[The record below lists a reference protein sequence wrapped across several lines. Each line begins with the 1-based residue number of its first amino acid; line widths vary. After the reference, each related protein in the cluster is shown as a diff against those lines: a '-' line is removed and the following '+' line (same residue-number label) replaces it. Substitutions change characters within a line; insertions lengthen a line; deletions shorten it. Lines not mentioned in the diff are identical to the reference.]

1 MEAEQVTSP
10 GLNYYRDENK
20 QRQAAA
26 PGQRATTAKSS
37 AATAWG
43 GR

>member
-10 GLNYYRDENK
+10 GLNYYRDEKK

-26 PGQRATTAKSS
+26 PGQRVTTAKSS
-37 AATAWG
+37 AVTALG
-43 GR
+43 DR

>member
-1 MEAEQVTSP
+1 MQSEQMTSP

-37 AATAWG
+37 AATARE